1 MKRVPDLHASIDEEI
16 LRSIMLE
23 VAEFLI
29 AIDHINE
36 GALQRVTTIVLRHM
50 NGPTTGIGN
59 KPTINLSKHYH
70 LISHDELLRNL
81 IQIDRRNREC
91 FMEGLETYLST
102 LIACSSSSGGTSST
116 TPVASVVQP
125 NEIEDELYQQ
135 QSLPRRRQDN
145 SFLDLTTSAAS
156 VCKSN
161 ELLSAMRKKEET
173 NTLADV
179 AAVIGN
185 AAAAHLASAE
195 DNQDL
200 AEADQICNTSGG
212 PNDDYSTEDDFNAS
226 IDVASGAVGGAISS
240 TLPDLAKV
248 NTIPPNN
255 SMLDVSR

>member
-1 MKRVPDLHASIDEEI
+1 
-16 LRSIMLE
+16 MLE

-50 NGPTTGIGN
+50 NGPTNGIVGT
-59 KPTINLSKHYH
+59 KPTINLSKYYH
-70 LISHDELLRNL
+70 LISHDELLRNV

-102 LIACSSSSGGTSST
+102 LISCSSGGTSST
-116 TPVASVVQP
+116 TPVASVVQS

-135 QSLPRRRQDN
+135 SSIPRRRQDN
-145 SFLDLTTSAAS
+145 SFLDLTSSGAT

-179 AAVIGN
+179 TAFIGN
-185 AAAAHLASAE
+185 ATHLASAE

-200 AEADQICNTSGG
+200 AEADQICNTSSSGG
-212 PNDDYSTEDDFNAS
+212 ANDDYSTEDDFNAS
-226 IDVASGAVGGAISS
+226 IDIASGAVGGAISS

-248 NTIPPNN
+248 TTITPNN
-255 SMLDVSR
+255 SVLDVSSWFFLIKI